1 MNVSPLAIKI
11 SAKDLGTA
19 GKKWADIRG
28 KRGREGGVERE
39 YSAQERN
46 HLLMEKSALFSLS
59 SWSEHYKSSFG
70 YAVIPQIAQHVSQ

>member
-1 MNVSPLAIKI
+1 MNFSPLANKI

-39 YSAQERN
+39 QSAQCRRLMYEDKAARPGSMKPCQGQ
-46 HLLMEKSALFSLS
+46 LLAA
-59 SWSEHYKSSFG
+59 G
-70 YAVIPQIAQHVSQ
+70 